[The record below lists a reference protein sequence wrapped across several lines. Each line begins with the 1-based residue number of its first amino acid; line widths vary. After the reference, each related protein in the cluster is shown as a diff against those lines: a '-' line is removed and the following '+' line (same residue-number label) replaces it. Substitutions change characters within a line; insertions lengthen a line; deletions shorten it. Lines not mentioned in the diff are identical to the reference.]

1 MMVILLMVMD
11 VHQLALLKLDGTAS
25 PQLRIAKATAMN
37 IVEIYNIWAK
47 KVLSRR
53 LNLHVTMET

>member
-1 MMVILLMVMD
+1 MMVILLMVMG
-11 VHQLALLKLDGTAS
+11 VHQLALLKLDGTVL